1 MKKLVLL
8 LGASLL
14 LMAGCGAA
22 TLDGENSSSDKVVK
36 KEEKE
41 LVVGVSL
48 STLNNPFFVSLEN
61 GIQKLAYEKGTKLKN
76 VDEQD
81 D

>member
-61 GIQKLAYEKGTKLKN
+61 GIQKSYGNNA
-76 VDEQD
+76 
-81 D
+81 